1 MLKEVRAIKNYYSM
15 VTDEGS
21 ADIYIYGDITSFPW
35 LESDVSA
42 HSLASAIEGLDV
54 TQINVFLNS
63 YGGETSEG
71 LAIHNALVRHKA
83 KVATYCDGFA
93 CSAASVVFMAG
104 DERYMYPASLLMIHN
119 AWTMAIGNADE
130 LRKEADD
137 LEKISDTATQVYKR
151 GLSISDEE
159 LAEMLDA
166 ETWISPEEALEWG
179 FATAIVQVPAT
190 ARASQSVRQNV
201 VKKLMASLGQE
212 KPEQAIDSKELGTA
226 KIERIV
232 QKVKE
237 KIEPDKKVKQS
248 KYFNFKEE
256 RN

>member
-1 MLKEVRAIKNYYSM
+1 MRTIKTYYSM
-15 VTDEGS
+15 VTGEQS
-21 ADIYIYGDITSFPW
+21 TDIYIYGDITSFPW

-42 HSLASAIEGLDV
+42 YSLASVIEGLE
-54 TQINVFLNS
+54 TPQINVYINS
-63 YGGETSEG
+63 YGGETAEG
-71 LAIHNALVRHKA
+71 LAIHNALVRHSA

-104 DERYMYPASLLMIHN
+104 DDRYMYPASLLMIHN
-119 AWTMAIGNADE
+119 AWTMAVGNADE

-159 LAEMLDA
+159 LAQKLDA
-166 ETWISPEEALEWG
+166 ETWINPEEALEWG

-190 ARASQSVRQNV
+190 ARASQSVRQSV
-201 VKKLMASLGQE
+201 VKKLVASLGQE
-212 KPEQAIDSKELGTA
+212 KPEQVIDSKELGA
-226 KIERIV
+226 AESEKVVHE
-232 QKVKE
+232 VKE
-237 KIEPDKKVKQS
+237 KMECDKKEKQS

>member
-1 MLKEVRAIKNYYSM
+1 MRTIKTYYSM
-15 VTDEGS
+15 VAGEQST
-21 ADIYIYGDITSFPW
+21 DIYIYGDITSFPW

-42 HSLASAIEGLDV
+42 YSLASVIEGLE
-54 TQINVFLNS
+54 TPQINVYINS
-63 YGGETSEG
+63 YGGETAEG
-71 LAIHNALVRHKA
+71 LAIHNALVRHSA

-119 AWTMAIGNADE
+119 AWKMAVGNADE

-137 LEKISDTATQVYKR
+137 LEKISETAAQVYKR

-159 LAEMLDA
+159 LTQKLDA
-166 ETWISPEEALEWG
+166 EAWISPEEALEWG

-190 ARASQSVRQNV
+190 ARTSQSVRQSV
-201 VKKLMASLGQE
+201 VKKLMTSLGQE
-212 KPEQAIDSKELGTA
+212 KSEQLIALEEPDVTEI
-226 KIERIV
+226 
-232 QKVKE
+232 E
-237 KIEPDKKVKQS
+237 KIIQEAKEMEPDKKPKQR